1 VPIPHDCVDGFFHAY
16 WLRPEAYLSEAVRAG
31 ISVFARMDRA
41 AVDAGVEKLRRD
53 LESGEWE
60 RRNGHLLELEELE
73 LGYRLVVRG

>member
-1 VPIPHDCVDGFFHAY
+1 
-16 WLRPEAYLSEAVRAG
+16 
-31 ISVFARMDRA
+31 MDRA